1 MSHVLCCES
10 GLYQMPQDLKCGQR
24 EMKIKFVTQW
34 IIQLS
39 ALFRK
44 KLKAFCFEME
54 TEMCR
59 VSHISVTQNF
69 VFCSL
74 FFQRRKSICG
84 AGLLGEGDNV
94 CKTVKDNDRGLGCET
109 CSLLCIVLSPL
120 FGLNVQIYLYFL
132 YCY

>member
-1 MSHVLCCES
+1 M
-10 GLYQMPQDLKCGQR
+10 
-24 EMKIKFVTQW
+24 
-34 IIQLS
+34 S

-74 FFQRRKSICG
+74 FCQGRKSICG
-84 AGLLGEGDNV
+84 AGLVGKFDLLGQGDNV
-94 CKTVKDNDRGLGCET
+94 SKTVKDNDRGLGCET
-109 CSLLCIVLSPL
+109 CPLLCIVLSPL
-120 FGLNVQIYLYFL
+120 FGLKLL
-132 YCY
+132 MG